1 MRIQPEPQP
10 EPITVVNTADLF
22 PQHVENVVFAERLS
36 SPLYADMVKTKAVIH
51 NLEISKDKKSVKKTE
66 KTRSAKDDEFESA
79 NWSPREATEAN
90 ELNNEAQE
98 PREKE
103 LGSARL
109 AGRSALGVGAADGLN
124 VVMSNVE
131 NVCPQTLRG
140 VARELRRLA
149 ANPPAG
155 IKLLLRDDDLT
166 DVVAT
171 MEGPAGTPYH
181 GGTFRVRLVLGR
193 EFPAAPPR
201 AFFLTKLFHPNV
213 APDSGEVCVNTLKR
227 DWRPELGLEH
237 ALLAVKCLLIAPNA
251 ESALN
256 AEAAALLRD
265 RYDDYFARAKL
276 LTDIH
281 ARAPAPLRR
290 RSGGSAEPAG
300 APEPSGPAPKRERR
314 AAAAAAPA
322 KAARRVLK
330 RL

>member
-1 MRIQPEPQP
+1 
-10 EPITVVNTADLF
+10 
-22 PQHVENVVFAERLS
+22 
-36 SPLYADMVKTKAVIH
+36 
-51 NLEISKDKKSVKKTE
+51 
-66 KTRSAKDDEFESA
+66 
-79 NWSPREATEAN
+79 
-90 ELNNEAQE
+90 
-98 PREKE
+98 
-103 LGSARL
+103 
-109 AGRSALGVGAADGLN
+109 
-124 VVMSNVE
+124 MSNVE

-171 MEGPAGTPYH
+171 MEGPAGTPYF

-237 ALLAVKCLLIAPNA
+237 ALLAIKCLLIAPNA

-281 ARAPAPLRR
+281 ARAPSPLRR
-290 RSGGSAEPAG
+290 REGSAS
-300 APEPSGPAPKRERR
+300 EPSGAEPDSGPAAKRERR
-314 AAAAAAPA
+314 VAAAAAAPG